1 MFSKPSLW
9 LREWIYQEDEDTRG
23 VATLIVLFIVITLYT
38 WKIKISKKRIAPLPP
53 GPRGLLLVGNLP
65 FLEPDLNRY
74 FADLAKI
81 YGPIFKVQLGTR
93 LCVVLSAPYVA
104 KEVLKDHDITFA
116 NHDAPAMGISSS
128 YGGVD
133 MVWSPY
139 GEHWR
144 MLRKVSVTQLLSNF
158 RLESLYEVRR
168 REGHQMVEVI
178 KSMIGV
184 PIAIHDYV
192 NATLFDI
199 LTGMLWGGSLVVG
212 EERKRITSEFR
223 KFSQQLVDLCGE
235 PNISDVFP
243 FLALF
248 DLQRK
253 DRKMKKLMLWFDGIL
268 DQVIDQRLA
277 MKTEKDLDFLQ
288 VLLQCRDQVDQ
299 KSTPLK
305 ITHIKAL
312 LMDIFVDKFK
322 GFEWAVNPYELL
334 CIVSGVLLLA
344 KHLAKFQNNA
354 ASFNTHNPVL
364 KFRRTDEHA
373 VLDFP
378 WQSRDYGLVAFSSV
392 VAAKAWMQYLHAA
405 LSEPLRLHLASTQAF
420 CSRLHLFRKHQ
431 MKENGLQQQLN
442 RQKKRSSLLEM
453 EPLNTPRFQANGVLD
468 DDEYVVTRKN
478 SRESGSLNVFND
490 QSEALS
496 KGLDVGALVHI
507 NVCNYSKPPHQ
518 FTLNERAQ
526 KAIYKSIYT

>member
-81 YGPIFKVQLGTR
+81 YGPIFKVQL
-93 LCVVLSAPYVA
+93 
-104 KEVLKDHDITFA
+104 
-116 NHDAPAMGISSS
+116 
-128 YGGVD
+128 
-133 MVWSPY
+133 
-139 GEHWR
+139 
-144 MLRKVSVTQLLSNF
+144 
-158 RLESLYEVRR
+158 VRR

-223 KFSQQLVDLCGE
+223 NE
-235 PNISDVFP
+235 
-243 FLALF
+243 
-248 DLQRK
+248 K

-312 LMDIFVDKFK
+312 LMVAFF
-322 GFEWAVNPYELL
+322 AL
-334 CIVSGVLLLA
+334 VLLY
-344 KHLAKFQNNA
+344 H
-354 ASFNTHNPVL
+354 SL
-364 KFRRTDEHA
+364 K
-373 VLDFP
+373 V
-378 WQSRDYGLVAFSSV
+378 
-392 VAAKAWMQYLHAA
+392 K
-405 LSEPLRLHLASTQAF
+405 
-420 CSRLHLFRKHQ
+420 
-431 MKENGLQQQLN
+431 
-442 RQKKRSSLLEM
+442 SL
-453 EPLNTPRFQANGVLD
+453 
-468 DDEYVVTRKN
+468 
-478 SRESGSLNVFND
+478 
-490 QSEALS
+490 
-496 KGLDVGALVHI
+496 
-507 NVCNYSKPPHQ
+507 
-518 FTLNERAQ
+518 
-526 KAIYKSIYT
+526 